1 MNLGY
6 NTSLQS
12 LTFRLAFLAD
22 LRALPAVL
30 STIRAPSLEKISIRI
45 LPSSDAPTCLE
56 MQHDL
61 IPVECSALDVLLTS
75 ERFLRVHSVVFD
87 LAYAVRPE
95 EIWTSLSTR
104 MPLLSSQGRVVVSR
118 DTT

>member
-30 STIRAPSLEKISIRI
+30 STIRAPSLEKITIRL

-61 IPVECSALDVLLTS
+61 LPVECSALDVLLTS
-75 ERFLRVHSVVFD
+75 ERFLRVHSVVF
-87 LAYAVRPE
+87 AYAVRPE
-95 EIWTSLSTR
+95 EIWTMLSTR